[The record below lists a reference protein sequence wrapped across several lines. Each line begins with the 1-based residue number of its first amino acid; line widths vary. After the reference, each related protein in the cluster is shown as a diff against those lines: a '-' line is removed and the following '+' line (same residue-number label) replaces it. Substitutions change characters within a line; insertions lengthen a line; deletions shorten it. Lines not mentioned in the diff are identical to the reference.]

1 MKEIKG
7 GIIKMNEAVMYDLME
22 YGYSNCVSKKKE
34 NIFSKKINKFIAMLS
49 FYRLKN
55 MAKKID
61 FSSYIEKNKDI
72 CGGNAVVKNT
82 RITTATV
89 YNMIIKQMKYNND
102 LKYCINEVK
111 KEYPAL
117 KDDKQ
122 ILMSVIYHIG
132 YTSKR
137 QL

>member
-1 MKEIKG
+1 
-7 GIIKMNEAVMYDLME
+7 
-22 YGYSNCVSKKKE
+22 
-34 NIFSKKINKFIAMLS
+34 MLS